1 MAAAESNRSAICD
14 TLLNYGASPNY
25 RDTNGWT
32 CTMEAAEKGHTDLVR
47 HFVQKGADL
56 NAFDKKGWTAL
67 MAACEGGSVECV
79 RLLWIH
85 GAEHN
90 LEDKCRWTALD
101 EAKEKG
107 FTKIVE
113 FEPIV
118 EAERNLKKMLETD
131 DWQPQQ
137 ALQYLDRAQQV
148 WCLKGIVAAAAAKLT
163 EVLQQRVINGKSA
176 DREQCFDWLLN
187 YGVQAFGPDTNES
200 SNVISN
206 EQPDNL
212 KPGSNP
218 QLLDAAVDLCRG
230 RLSTAAEG
238 ESIAAIKWAMASTV
252 RSGANA
258 KLSTEMN
265 IVKEKYK
272 KLLDV
277 PDSWDIE
284 AMASQLDAE
293 GRMLN
298 IQTVDDATFSY
309 IQGLLNSTFRKRYTR
324 DRRGGIVPDRMKV
337 ERAVSVQNSRVYE
350 EYQLKCKTL
359 PARGEC
365 PALPTIYTMQA
376 ECSSLQELNSEI
388 HEVRLWHG
396 TSQTAAESIAATD
409 FRLNLAGSN
418 AGTLY
423 GSGVYFADSCS
434 KSDEYSQ
441 PSADGLRCLIL
452 CRVAL
457 GRVLY
462 NDEIS
467 PDAEQLTRK
476 CLSGEYDSVL
486 GDREKCRGTFK
497 EFIIFDEAQV
507 YPEFLVFYNRVH
519 EIS

>member
-1 MAAAESNRSAICD
+1 
-14 TLLNYGASPNY
+14 
-25 RDTNGWT
+25 
-32 CTMEAAEKGHTDLVR
+32 
-47 HFVQKGADL
+47 
-56 NAFDKKGWTAL
+56 
-67 MAACEGGSVECV
+67 
-79 RLLWIH
+79 
-85 GAEHN
+85 
-90 LEDKCRWTALD
+90 
-101 EAKEKG
+101 
-107 FTKIVE
+107 
-113 FEPIV
+113 
-118 EAERNLKKMLETD
+118 MLETD

-148 WCLKGIVAAAAAKLT
+148 WCLKGIVAAAAEKLT
-163 EVLQQRVINGKSA
+163 EVLQQRVIDEKSP

-187 YGVQAFGPDTNES
+187 YNAQVFAPDTNES
-200 SNVISN
+200 NNVISN
-206 EQPDNL
+206 VEPSKL

-230 RLSTAAEG
+230 RLSKAAAG
-238 ESIAAIKWAMASTV
+238 ESIAAIKWAMASTM
-252 RSGANA
+252 RSGSRPR
-258 KLSTEMN
+258 LSTEMDT
-265 IVKEKYK
+265 VKEKYK
-272 KLLDV
+272 NLLDV
-277 PDSWDIE
+277 PKSWDIE
-284 AMASQLDAE
+284 SMASQLDAE
-293 GRMLN
+293 GRMLHM
-298 IQTVDDATFSY
+298 QPVDDPMIVSY

-324 DRRGGIVPDRMKV
+324 DRRGSAVPDRMKL
-337 ERAVSVQNSRVYE
+337 ECAVSVQNHRVYE
-350 EYQLKCKTL
+350 EYQLKCKKL
-359 PARGEC
+359 KARRDDRV
-365 PALPTIYTMQA
+365 LPTIFTMQA

-396 TSQTAAESIAATD
+396 TSKEAAESIAASD
-409 FRLNLAGSN
+409 FRFNLAGSN

-507 YPEFLVFYNRVH
+507 YPEFLVFYRRIH
-519 EIS
+519 ENS